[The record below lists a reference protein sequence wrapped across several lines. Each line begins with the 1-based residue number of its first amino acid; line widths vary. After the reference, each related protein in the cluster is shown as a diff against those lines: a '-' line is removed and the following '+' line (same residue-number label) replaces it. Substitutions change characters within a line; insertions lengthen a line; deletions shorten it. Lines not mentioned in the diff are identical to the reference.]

1 MAINTRLWM
10 GSLKIAVIGL
20 GENLVARQAEKK
32 ILTWHSK
39 IVHHSMPASVK
50 WYPDNA
56 KVLAVVMLMYN
67 LMEYKNNYANS
78 LPCLWQCHKDGLNDN
93 S

>member
-1 MAINTRLWM
+1 M
-10 GSLKIAVIGL
+10 GSLKIAVIGA

-32 ILTWHSK
+32 FSRGIPKLYIIQCLHQLNDTQL
-39 IVHHSMPASVK
+39 
-50 WYPDNA
+50 DNA
-56 KVLAVVMLMYN
+56 KVLAVMMLVYN

-78 LPCLWQCHKDGLNDN
+78 LPYLWQCHKGDLNDN

>member
-1 MAINTRLWM
+1 M
-10 GSLKIAVIGL
+10 GPPKIAVIGA
-20 GENLVARQAEKK
+20 GENLFAGQAEKK
-32 ILTWHSK
+32 FSRGIQQLYTIQCLHQLNDTQL
-39 IVHHSMPASVK
+39 
-50 WYPDNA
+50 DNA